1 MKTKSKPKS
10 KAKLNEH
17 KVIAKVNKSK
27 INYPIVF
34 AISFVIITF
43 AIGALFYNNLPSN
56 IIMHWGLDGNADGT
70 TAKEF
75 GLFLIPLLMTGLLIL
90 LYFLPK
96 IDPLRKNI
104 NEFRHE
110 YHAFIAVIS
119 GFFLYIQLIMIILN
133 LGFNLDIRQ
142 LLVPAFAILIYST
155 GSLIKKAKR
164 NFFIGIR
171 TPWTISSDVVWDR
184 THNKA
189 GKLFKASAILSLI
202 GLIIPELAFFFIIV
216 PLLLASLGVIIYSY
230 IEYKKEN
237 KE

>member
-17 KVIAKVNKSK
+17 KVIAKVSKPK

-43 AIGALFYNNLPSN
+43 AIGALFYNSLPSN

-70 TAKEF
+70 TTKEF

-110 YHAFIAVIS
+110 YHTLLAVIS

-155 GSLIKKAKR
+155 GALIKKAKR

-230 IEYKKEN
+230 VEYKKEN